1 MKKILLIAAMALFTL
16 TASAQ
21 AKFAYVDFNEL
32 VMLAPEADA
41 ARSQMQAAQKEAQ
54 ETLQS
59 MMEEAQTKYNEYQQ
73 KQSTWTPAIKSSKE
87 KELGEI
93 QNRIQEFQQSI
104 QAELQQQQQQLMD
117 PIYKKA
123 QEAVEKLAK
132 AGGYLFVFETSQ
144 YLYVDKAQC
153 KDLTPEARKAMNIPE
168 DRTIEDLQKELQAL
182 QCATSHNFGA
192 DFAKAFN
199 VQFLDKDNQLKP
211 VYETSWGMTTRMIG
225 ALIMVHGDDSGLKLP
240 PRIAPT
246 QICIVPIQQKKEGV
260 LEKAYELRDQLRKSG
275 FRVKVDDGDKSP
287 GFKFADCEVRGIP
300 LRIEVGPK
308 DIEAGHAVLVRRD
321 TREKIQVSFDELAEE
336 TGKLLEQIQQDMYDR
351 AKTFLEEHTSS
362 ATNMDELVDIVNT
375 KRGFVKAMWCGC
387 RECEDKLKEMSGITS
402 RCIPFEQE
410 SISDTCVVCGKPA
423 TKMVYWGR
431 AY

>member
-41 ARSQMQAAQKEAQ
+41 ARSQMQTAQKEAQ

-168 DRTIEDLQKELQAL
+168 GRTIEDLQKELLAQA
-182 QCATSHNFGA
+182 QG
-192 DFAKAFN
+192 
-199 VQFLDKDNQLKP
+199 
-211 VYETSWGMTTRMIG
+211 
-225 ALIMVHGDDSGLKLP
+225 
-240 PRIAPT
+240 
-246 QICIVPIQQKKEGV
+246 QQ
-260 LEKAYELRDQLRKSG
+260 Q
-275 FRVKVDDGDKSP
+275 
-287 GFKFADCEVRGIP
+287 
-300 LRIEVGPK
+300 
-308 DIEAGHAVLVRRD
+308 
-321 TREKIQVSFDELAEE
+321 
-336 TGKLLEQIQQDMYDR
+336 
-351 AKTFLEEHTSS
+351 
-362 ATNMDELVDIVNT
+362 
-375 KRGFVKAMWCGC
+375 
-387 RECEDKLKEMSGITS
+387 
-402 RCIPFEQE
+402 
-410 SISDTCVVCGKPA
+410 
-423 TKMVYWGR
+423 
-431 AY
+431 